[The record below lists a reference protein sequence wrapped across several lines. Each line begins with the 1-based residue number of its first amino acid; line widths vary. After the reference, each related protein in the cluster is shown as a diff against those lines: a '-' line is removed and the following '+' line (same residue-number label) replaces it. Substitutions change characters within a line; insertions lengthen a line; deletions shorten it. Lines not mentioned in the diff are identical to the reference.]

1 MGCSFVCLVDNKS
14 CLCPTGDPDGTWN
27 VDLPTNDLP
36 PEFPEPCLG
45 INFARDGMSRDN
57 WLAFVAV
64 HCDVWLLS
72 IAFFYG
78 CRLNADRRYAR
89 CSCWVSVMCTIKTSV
104 FYSHTG
110 PPCLA

>member
-1 MGCSFVCLVDNKS
+1 MHQCSHACA
-14 CLCPTGDPDGTWN
+14 GDPDGTWS

-45 INFARDGMSRDN
+45 INFARDGMSREN

-72 IAFFYG
+72 IAYFYG
-78 CRLNADRRYAR
+78 CRLNADRRYVA
-89 CSCWVSVMCTIKTSV
+89 
-104 FYSHTG
+104 
-110 PPCLA
+110 

>member
-1 MGCSFVCLVDNKS
+1 MFIRLVIGWVIMMADGHHSNVCLRK
-14 CLCPTGDPDGTWN
+14 PTGDPDGTWN

-72 IAFFYG
+72 ISYFYG
-78 CRLNADRRYAR
+78 CRLNADRR
-89 CSCWVSVMCTIKTSV
+89 
-104 FYSHTG
+104 
-110 PPCLA
+110 